1 MYYSEIKRLATK
13 LRNNATREER
23 FLWSELRRKNLKY
36 KFLRQ
41 HPIIY
46 DSANREYFF
55 YIPDFYS
62 AQKKLVVEVDG
73 KIHDYQKEY
82 DKHREEV
89 LKGKGLHVLRL
100 RNEELNNIEKVI
112 EKINKML
119 HSLP

>member
-55 YIPDFYS
+55 YIPDFYC